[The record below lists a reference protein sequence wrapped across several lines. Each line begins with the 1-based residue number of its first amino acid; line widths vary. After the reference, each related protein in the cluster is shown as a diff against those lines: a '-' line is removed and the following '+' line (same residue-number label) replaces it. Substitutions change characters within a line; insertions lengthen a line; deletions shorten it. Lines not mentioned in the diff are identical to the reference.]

1 MRATTPQFGRLGIPE
16 DTMELYD
23 VMRTTFSARE
33 FTSDPLPDATLARI
47 LDHARFA
54 PSGGNRQGWR
64 VVVVRERATREAL
77 AALTVPAAKRYA
89 AQVQNGENPWNT
101 IDPPKV
107 DDVTIERTQPPARL
121 TESVLKSAAVL
132 VICVDLKVVASTD
145 QHLDRVGVI
154 SGASIYPFA
163 WNILLAARQEGFA
176 GTITTL
182 AVAEEPKIQQLLDIP
197 KHVAIAAVMPL
208 GRPVKQL
215 TKLKRKAVPEFAT
228 LERWGGTP
236 LGGGRA

>member
-1 MRATTPQFGRLGIPE
+1 
-16 DTMELYD
+16 MELFE
-23 VMRTTFSARE
+23 VMRSTFSGRTYTA
-33 FTSDPLPDATLARI
+33 DPLPDDTLHRI

-64 VVVVRERATREAL
+64 VIVVRDPATR
-77 AALTVPAAKRYA
+77 AALGRLTEPAAKRYT

-101 IDPPKV
+101 IDPPRV
-107 DDVTIERTQPPARL
+107 DAATIERTPAPPHL
-121 TESVLKSAAVL
+121 TETVTKAAVVL

-145 QHLDRVGVI
+145 QHLERVGVI

-163 WNILLAARQEGFA
+163 WNILLAARHEGFA

-182 AVAEEPKIQQLLDIP
+182 AVAEEPRIQALLGIP
-197 KHVAIAAVMPL
+197 PHVAVAAVMPL
-208 GRPVKQL
+208 GRPVKTL
-215 TKLKRKAVPEFAT
+215 SKLKRKAVAEFAM

-236 LGGGRA
+236 LAPKTS

>member
-1 MRATTPQFGRLGIPE
+1 
-16 DTMELYD
+16 MELYD
-23 VMRTTFSARE
+23 VMRTTFSGRA
-33 FTSDPLPDATLARI
+33 FTNDPLPDATLHRI

-64 VVVVRERATREAL
+64 VLVVRDPATRKAL
-77 AALTVPAAKRYA
+77 AQLTEPAAKRYT

-101 IDPPKV
+101 IDPPRV
-107 DDVTIERTQPPARL
+107 DAATIERTPAPPHL
-121 TESVLKSAAVL
+121 TETVIKAAVVL

-145 QHLDRVGVI
+145 QNLQRVGVI

-182 AVAEEPKIQQLLDIP
+182 AIAEEPRIQALLDIP
-197 KHVAIAAVMPL
+197 PHVAVAAVMPL
-208 GRPVKQL
+208 GRPAKTL
-215 TKLKRKAVPEFAT
+215 SKLRRKPVPEFT
-228 LERWGGTP
+228 MLERWGGAP
-236 LGGGRA
+236 LAPAP